1 MKDSENVLQSPLF
14 QAVAGL
20 AFESVMVTKATS
32 DHTNSVIVYVNEAF
46 TSLTGYSA
54 EEVIGKTPGLLQGPK
69 TEIGVK
75 ERLAD
80 DLKNNRIFHGDTIN
94 YRKDGSTFVIEW
106 KIAPVMD
113 GDEVTHYVAVQRAVG

>member
-1 MKDSENVLQSPLF
+1 MKDSEDVLQSPLF

-106 KIAPVMD
+106 KIAPVMN

>member
-1 MKDSENVLQSPLF
+1 MKDSEDVLLSPLF

-32 DHTNSVIVYVNEAF
+32 DHTNSVIVYVNDAF

-54 EEVIGKTPGLLQGPK
+54 EEVIGKTPGLLQGPR
-69 TEIGVK
+69 TERGVK

-94 YRKDGSTFVIEW
+94 YRKDGSSFVIEW